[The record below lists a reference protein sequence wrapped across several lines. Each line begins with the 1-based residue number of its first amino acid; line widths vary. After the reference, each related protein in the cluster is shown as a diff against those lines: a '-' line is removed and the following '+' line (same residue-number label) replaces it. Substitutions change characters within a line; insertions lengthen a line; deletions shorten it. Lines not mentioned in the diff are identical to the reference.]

1 MNVKNFCKSVVRAF
15 GSRARFVFSLCENT
29 LTIQEHYSEFS
40 LSIAVYESDTNHWS
54 SLEEFL
60 LDAPDF
66 TPSGITNHRA
76 RMDAKQLRE
85 ALSYC
90 LLAVDT
96 DSTRWALGGIL
107 WDNETL
113 VATDGRRMH
122 YVSVPS
128 VQLHDREALSAPIIP
143 AKSVKAVLAA
153 MKTADSV
160 SVEFTRDSVFVYF
173 DEWTIKARLLEGR
186 FPSWREIIPTADR
199 LEEREEITFVKELRE
214 TLKERIQRAKL
225 WNKSQRDQLRGVA
238 KRSYNEEPAEI
249 VFDDVKLNAR
259 YVLDA
264 VSNMDNKAFK
274 VKLPSNQYDP
284 VVVGNAVI
292 MPMK

>member
-15 GSRARFVFSLCENT
+15 GSRARFVYSLCENT

-40 LSIAVYESDTNHWS
+40 LSIAVCDSGTNHWS
-54 SLEEFL
+54 SLEDFL
-60 LDAPDF
+60 LDAPEF

-76 RMDAKQLRE
+76 RIDGKQLRE

-96 DSTRWALGGIL
+96 DSARWALGGIL

-122 YVSVPS
+122 YVTVPS
-128 VQLHDREALSAPIIP
+128 VRLHDREALSAPIIS
-143 AKSVKAVLAA
+143 AKTAKAVLAA
-153 MKTADSV
+153 MENSDSV
-160 SVEFTRDSVFVYF
+160 SVEFTRDSVFIYF

-186 FPSWREIIPTADR
+186 FPSWRQVIPSADR
-199 LEEREEITFVKELRE
+199 LQEREEITFVKELRE
-214 TLKERIQRAKL
+214 TLRERIQRAKL
-225 WNKSQRDQLRGVA
+225 WNKSQRDQLRGTA
-238 KRSYNEEPAEI
+238 RRSYNEEPAQI
-249 VFDDVKLNAR
+249 VFDNVKLNAS
-259 YVLDA
+259 YIFDA

-274 VKLPSNQYDP
+274 VKLPINQYDP
-284 VVVGNAVI
+284 VVIGNAVI
-292 MPMK
+292 MPMT